1 MTDQPRP
8 LERVPVEP
16 GPRQHAYAHELR
28 AFAATLRGQQPPARS
43 LDHELLVEETLQRAA
58 AAGAIAG

>member
-16 GPRQHAYAHELR
+16 GPRQHAYGHELR
-28 AFAATLRGQQPPARS
+28 AFVATQRGQQPPARS
-43 LDHELLVEETLQRAA
+43 LDHEVLVEETLHRV
-58 AAGAIAG
+58 AGAIAG

>member
-8 LERVPVEP
+8 LEQVPVEP
-16 GPRQHAYAHELR
+16 GPRHHAYAHELR
-28 AFAATLRGQQPPARS
+28 AFVATLRGQQPPAHS
-43 LDHELLVEETLQRAA
+43 LDHELLVAETLHR